1 MSSYVVQR
9 NSELP
14 LLTDEKA
21 NSPRAPSGLGSALM
35 ALAFCLGCA
44 SVASCVVSLKSNTN
58 PVAGLDTKDKGSM
71 TYLKVVSPEVQKI
84 NFPGWASQLGE
95 PTGGAAWNI

>member
-1 MSSYVVQR
+1 
-9 NSELP
+9 
-14 LLTDEKA
+14 
-21 NSPRAPSGLGSALM
+21 
-35 ALAFCLGCA
+35 
-44 SVASCVVSLKSNTN
+44 
-58 PVAGLDTKDKGSM
+58 M